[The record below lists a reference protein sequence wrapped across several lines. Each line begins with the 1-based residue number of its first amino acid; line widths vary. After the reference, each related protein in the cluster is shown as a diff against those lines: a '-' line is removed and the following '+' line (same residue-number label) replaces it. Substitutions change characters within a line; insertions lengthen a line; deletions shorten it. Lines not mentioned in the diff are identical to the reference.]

1 MIHANLYFGSNTN
14 IEENKLR
21 QESDIA
27 LSLVDTCKLKRESIA
42 TMDNLF
48 ASLSLLSKFTEM
60 GIYDLGKIR
69 EKRLLGGENW
79 ASKAS

>member
-14 IEENKLR
+14 IEEKKLR

-27 LSLVDTCKLKRESIA
+27 LSLVDKCKLKRESIV

-48 ASLSLLSKFTEM
+48 TSLSLLSKFTEM
-60 GIYDLGKIR
+60 GIYDLGKIG
-69 EKRLLGGENW
+69 EKRLLSGENW